1 MNGTLAVIPIRG
13 SSSAKTRLAPLFTE
27 DERLALV
34 WTMLRRLLR
43 EIGESGVV
51 DHTLIV
57 TRDPGAVENHI
68 EINPGLTILRQEM
81 GQGGLNGALDLARSW
96 ALSHDYDVM
105 LVLPGDLPIVG
116 AVDIQALVGSDVPL
130 VVASD
135 RGEEG
140 TNALRIDLRGWD
152 PTVFR
157 FRMGPGSLAH
167 HFSEAAEMGKTARM
181 LFRVGI
187 AHDLDSPKDW
197 ADLSSERQ
205 RQLLQDMHDS
215 LNAAGH
221 LA

>member
-1 MNGTLAVIPIRG
+1 MNRTVAVIPIRG

-34 WTMLRRLLR
+34 WAMLRRLVR
-43 EIGESGVV
+43 EIDDSGVV
-51 DHTLIV
+51 DHTLVV
-57 TRDPGAVENHI
+57 TRDPVAVQSHI
-68 EINPGLTILRQEM
+68 EDGPGLTVL
-81 GQGGLNGALDLARSW
+81 GQDPDHGGLNGALDLARSW

-116 AVDIQALVGSDVPL
+116 AVDIRALVDSDVPL

-135 RGEEG
+135 RREEG
-140 TNALRIDLRGWD
+140 TNALRIDLRCWD
-152 PTVFR
+152 STAFR

-167 HFSEAAEMGKTARM
+167 HFGEAAKLGRTAKV

-187 AHDLDSPKDW
+187 AHDLDSPRDW

-215 LNAAGH
+215 LSAAGH